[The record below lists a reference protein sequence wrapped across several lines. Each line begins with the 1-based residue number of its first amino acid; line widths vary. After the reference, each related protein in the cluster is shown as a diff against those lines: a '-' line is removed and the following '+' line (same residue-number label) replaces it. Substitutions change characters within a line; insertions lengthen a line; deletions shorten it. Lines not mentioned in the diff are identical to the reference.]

1 MGVLVSFDA
10 QGNWGETHVCDS
22 EIARCLAELGA
33 AWRPRARR
41 RARQQSDA
49 ALAKTRLLYLRAG
62 DGFAGVLCEPG
73 DWIEAKAG
81 NAPAPGRDKPLGA
94 WPDLPSLDTFIE
106 TMLELTGNESAD
118 DE

>member
-10 QGNWGETHVCDS
+10 QVNWGETHVCDV

-33 AWRPRARR
+33 AWRPRAPRARR
-41 RARQQSDA
+41 RADA
-49 ALAKTRLLYLRAG
+49 ALATTRLLYLRAG

-81 NAPAPGRDKPLGA
+81 NVPASGRDKPLAA

-118 DE
+118 GE